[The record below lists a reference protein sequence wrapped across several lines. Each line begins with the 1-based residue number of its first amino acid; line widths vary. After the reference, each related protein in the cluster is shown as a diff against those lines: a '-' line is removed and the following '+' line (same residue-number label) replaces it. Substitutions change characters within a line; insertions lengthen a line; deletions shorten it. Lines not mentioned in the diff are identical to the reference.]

1 MGYHTI
7 PGTDLQYGLIAYD
20 GSGVERPEAKGLF
33 SKELIGVIE
42 KGAVSDLFFF
52 SHGWK
57 GDIPAAIDQYD
68 RWIGALVRSAD
79 FASAKQ
85 RLSPFRPLFIG
96 LHWPSE
102 PWGEEEARADGSFS
116 PTESSP
122 LSGILAQY
130 LARLGDTPEIRAP
143 LNTILLEAQRNLAP
157 ASLPATVRQA
167 YLDLNAALGLRSE
180 GVAAP
185 PDADREQFNP
195 DDAFDAGNQDDIAFG
210 GLNLGGILGPLRQ
223 LSYWTMKKR
232 ARTIGEGGMH
242 DFLLYA
248 QTASRESDTRIHLMG
263 HSFGTIVIS
272 AMLGGKGAHG
282 KLQRPVNSVALLQ
295 GAVSLW
301 CYAPTIPFHNAGSGY
316 FSPIISDGKIRGP
329 LITTQSRFD
338 KAVGNF
344 YPLASQIYGTPSFVN
359 QLPEYGA
366 IGAYGLQGL
375 DPSIQS
381 DIRMLPAGGEY
392 KFSTAKVYNL
402 ESSEFICHGDG
413 PSGAHSDIAGPEVAN
428 AIWDAAFASVHAPE
442 EVLK

>member
-1 MGYHTI
+1 MGHHRI

-20 GSGVERPEAKGLF
+20 GGGVERSEANGLF
-33 SKELIGVIE
+33 SKELIGEIE
-42 KGAVSDLFFF
+42 KGAVSDVFFF

-68 RWIGALVRSAD
+68 RWIGALVKSTD
-79 FASAKQ
+79 FAGARE
-85 RLSPFRPLFIG
+85 RLSPFHPLFIG

-102 PWGEEEARADGSFS
+102 PWGDEEARADGSFS
-116 PTESSP
+116 ATRSN
-122 LSGILAQY
+122 SGPDILAQY
-130 LARLGDTPEIRAP
+130 LARLGDTPEIRA
-143 LNTILLEAQRNLAP
+143 LLEVILLEARRNIAP

-167 YLDLNAALGLRSE
+167 YLDLNAALGLRSD

-210 GLNLGGILGPLRQ
+210 GVNLGGILGPLRQ

-242 DFLLYA
+242 NFLLEA

-263 HSFGTIVIS
+263 HSFGTIVVS
-272 AMLGGKGAHG
+272 AMLGGKGAQG
-282 KLQRPVNSVALLQ
+282 KLQRPVDSVTLIQ

-301 CYAPTIPFHNAGSGY
+301 CYAPNIPFHNAGRGY
-316 FSPIISDGKIRGP
+316 FSRILSDGKISGP

-338 KAVGNF
+338 KAVGRL
-344 YPLASQIYGTPSFVN
+344 YPLASQIYGTPSFEN

-375 DPSIQS
+375 DESIQS

-392 KFSTAKVYNL
+392 KFATAKVYNL
-402 ESSEFICHGDG
+402 ESSQFICHGDG
-413 PSGAHSDIAGPEVAN
+413 ASGAHSDIAGPEVAH
-428 AIWDAAFASVHAPE
+428 AIWEAAFASVHAPE